1 MHRTLRRLPRAKFII
16 SNLSEHSSQGGE
28 NAAKKLLLCGLAKKL
43 NEKDPHSLYTQSGQL
58 LSFGVLGQTTHP
70 RRAHDTF
77 RRNQPEEKFP
87 FPWTSY
93 QFFNAFPEVF
103 SEASRAKSISKKATN
118 GYDIIILGYQP
129 WFLTPSRPI
138 SSFLQSEDARKTLAG
153 KAVITVLGC
162 RNMWLGAQE
171 KVKRRLKDIN
181 ATLIGHIALMDRSPN
196 LTSLIT
202 ILRWMFTGDKK
213 PFWIFP
219 AAGVSQIDID
229 HARAYGE
236 LINDAINSENY
247 AGLQI
252 KLNESGAID
261 IKPNLV
267 LLERRGQKAFSVW
280 SKFIASGGAIHST
293 GRKIRVYIFM
303 YLLPVAIFILS
314 PLLWIAS
321 RIMLTVNRKELTQE
335 VEYFKQ
341 NSLRA

>member
-1 MHRTLRRLPRAKFII
+1 MKRILILY
-16 SNLSEHSSQGGE
+16 
-28 NAAKKLLLCGLAKKL
+28 
-43 NEKDPHSLYTQSGQL
+43 YTQSGQL
-58 LSFGVLGQTTHP
+58 LSILESLVKPLIHAGHTIHFEEI
-70 RRAHDTF
+70 
-77 RRNQPEEKFP
+77 QPEEKFP

-103 SEASRAKSISKKATN
+103 SQKPQSLKKVSPRATN

-129 WFLTPSRPI
+129 WFLTPSRPV
-138 SSFLQSEDARKTLAG
+138 SSFLQSEDAVRILSDKP
-153 KAVITVLGC
+153 VITVLGC

-171 KVKRRLKDIN
+171 KVKRRLRDLN
-181 ATLIGHIALMDRSPN
+181 AKLVGHIALMDRSPN
-196 LTSLIT
+196 ITSLIT

-219 AAGVSQIDID
+219 AAGVSQTDID
-229 HARAYGE
+229 HARTYGE
-236 LINDAINSENY
+236 LINDAIASEHFSI
-247 AGLQI
+247 LQS
-252 KLNESGAID
+252 KLNETGAID

-314 PLLWIAS
+314 PLLWLVS
-321 RIMLTVNRKELTQE
+321 KIMLTINRKELTAE

-341 NSLRA
+341 NSLRS

>member
-1 MHRTLRRLPRAKFII
+1 MPRKNFYFAAWQK
-16 SNLSEHSSQGGE
+16 SSM
-28 NAAKKLLLCGLAKKL
+28 KRILILY
-43 NEKDPHSLYTQSGQL
+43 YTQSGQL
-58 LSFGVLGQTTHP
+58 LSILESLVKPLIHAGHTIHFEEI
-70 RRAHDTF
+70 
-77 RRNQPEEKFP
+77 QPEEKFP

-103 SEASRAKSISKKATN
+103 SQKPQQLKSISTKATN

-138 SSFLQSEDARKTLAG
+138 SSFLQSEDARKVLAG
-153 KAVITVLGC
+153 KMVITVLGC

-181 ATLIGHIALMDRSPN
+181 AALIGHIALMDRSPN

-219 AAGVSQIDID
+219 AAGVSQSDID

-247 AGLQI
+247 AGLQT

-314 PLLWIAS
+314 PLLWIVS
-321 RIMLTVNRKELTQE
+321 RIMLTINRKELTQE

-341 NSLRA
+341 NSLRT